1 MSELGGVIILTIFRA
16 FSTGSRKAVDNPAP
30 LRACELR
37 QICLLQENRDQP
49 LQKFPVILIKELID
63 ITSTQKR

>member
-1 MSELGGVIILTIFRA
+1 MSELIHVSNLTNFQE

-37 QICLLQENRDQP
+37 QICLLQENRDHEHSLAWEQIIRTT
-49 LQKFPVILIKELID
+49 L
-63 ITSTQKR
+63 

>member
-1 MSELGGVIILTIFRA
+1 MVRYNMSEFSGVIILTIFRA

-37 QICLLQENRDQP
+37 QICLLQENRDHEHS
-49 LQKFPVILIKELID
+49 LAWEHN
-63 ITSTQKR
+63 

>member
-1 MSELGGVIILTIFRA
+1 MSEFSGVIILTIFRA

-37 QICLLQENRDQP
+37 QICLLQENRDHEHS
-49 LQKFPVILIKELID
+49 LAWEHN
-63 ITSTQKR
+63 